1 MNTLN
6 DLTIRMIAR
15 TDAFVTCL
23 ANEEEGSEVAQA
35 AGVALVADRR
45 DVGRAPGAEE
55 RGAGRLPE
63 ADRHA
68 ELLKHNG
75 ISLQPGRSN
84 SELRSA

>member
-35 AGVALVADRR
+35 AGVALVAA
-45 DVGRAPGAEE
+45 GLIGAMS
-55 RGAGRLPE
+55 GALP
-63 ADRHA
+63 A
-68 ELLKHNG
+68 LK
-75 ISLQPGRSN
+75 
-84 SELRSA
+84 SAVQAAFQKLTGTLSF